1 MRGIHCRAY
10 LNRTEKERRANAV
23 RLSVGARARSRKH
36 YEAHPDC
43 CRLAVALTLSAAPS

>member
-36 YEAHPDC
+36 YEAHPDY